1 MKKVLITGVAGMIGS
16 HLLDSLLGTG
26 YKVTGIDNLKV
37 GRMPN
42 IKHNLDNI
50 NFKFVKC
57 DILDPKKLERAA
69 GDIDTIVHLAASKKI
84 DEKGDAFN
92 TLRINAE
99 GTRNVLEIARKRRA
113 KVILASTSDVYGV
126 SRDLPFKEDG
136 NLVIGPPTAKRWAY
150 AASKIYAE
158 QLAFAYF
165 KEFNV
170 PVVVLRYF
178 GSFSPRASFSWSGG
192 HVPLF
197 IDAIL
202 NDKEVLIHGDGKQT
216 RSMAYVDDVV
226 RGTVLAMESPK
237 AAGEIFN
244 IGNDEEMSVADTAYL
259 IHKIAATGKRLKIK
273 FIPHKRIFGT
283 YEEITRRVPDLRKAK
298 AVLGYRPGVKITDG
312 IRLTIE
318 ERRRSL
324 LKAR

>member
-16 HLLDSLLGTG
+16 HLLDSLLERN

-37 GRMPN
+37 GRISN
-42 IKHNLDNI
+42 IKHNLDKG

-57 DILDPKKLERAA
+57 DILDPWKLRNAA
-69 GDIDTIVHLAASKKI
+69 KGADIIVHLAASKKV
-84 DEKGDAFN
+84 DEKGNAFN
-92 TLRINAE
+92 TLRVNAE
-99 GTRNVLEIARKRRA
+99 GTLNILEIAKKTGA

-126 SRDLPFKEDG
+126 SKDLPFKEDG

-150 AASKIYAE
+150 AVSKIYAE

-178 GSFSPRASFSWSGG
+178 GGFSPRASFSWSGG

-202 NDKEVLIHGDGKQT
+202 NDKEVLVHGDGRQT
-216 RSMAYVDDVV
+216 RSMAYVDDLV
-226 RGTVLAMESPK
+226 RGTVLAMENRK
-237 AAGEIFN
+237 AVGEIFN
-244 IGNDEEMSVADTAYL
+244 IGNDEEMSVLDTVKL
-259 IHKIAATGKRLKIK
+259 IKTLARKKDIRRK
-273 FIPHKRIFGT
+273 FIPFGKIFGD
-283 YEEITRRVPDLRKAK
+283 YREIMRRVPDLSKAK
-298 AVLGYRPGVKITDG
+298 KILRYKPAVSLKDG
-312 IRLTIE
+312 IRKTI
-318 ERRRSL
+318 RD
-324 LKAR
+324 KQK

>member
-16 HLLDSLLGTG
+16 HLLDSLLERN

-37 GRMPN
+37 GRISN
-42 IKHNLDNI
+42 IKHNLDKG

-57 DILDPKKLERAA
+57 DILDPWKLRNAA
-69 GDIDTIVHLAASKKI
+69 KGADIIVHLAASKKV
-84 DEKGDAFN
+84 DEKGNAFN
-92 TLRINAE
+92 TLRVNAE
-99 GTRNVLEIARKRRA
+99 GTLNILEIAKKTGA

-126 SRDLPFKEDG
+126 SKDLPFKEDG

-150 AASKIYAE
+150 AVSKIYAE

-178 GSFSPRASFSWSGG
+178 GGFSPRASFSWSGG

-202 NDKEVLIHGDGKQT
+202 NDKEVLVHGDGRQT
-216 RSMAYVDDVV
+216 RSMAYVDDLV
-226 RGTVLAMESPK
+226 RGTVLAMENRK
-237 AAGEIFN
+237 AVGEIFN
-244 IGNDEEMSVADTAYL
+244 IGNDEEMSVLDTVKL
-259 IHKIAATGKRLKIK
+259 IKTLARKKDIRIK
-273 FIPHKRIFGT
+273 FIPFGKIFGD
-283 YEEITRRVPDLRKAK
+283 YREIMRRVPDLSKAK
-298 AVLGYRPGVKITDG
+298 KILRYKPAVSLKDG
-312 IRLTIE
+312 IRKTI
-318 ERRRSL
+318 RD
-324 LKAR
+324 KQK